1 MCDHGGELGAFV
13 NLCLSAITSLTR
25 DLKMCA
31 HWMLQ
36 EWSTNPTTLGY
47 SRIKTWCFDS
57 VVIVESNNSLTK
69 AQAN

>member
-1 MCDHGGELGAFV
+1 MCDHGGELGVFV
-13 NLCLSAITSLTR
+13 NLCLAAITSLTHGPR
-25 DLKMCA
+25 CVHIGCFKNG
-31 HWMLQ
+31 Q
-36 EWSTNPTTLGY
+36 QNPTTLGY